1 MPSILCETVRIS
13 LPSPSVCECNLAVL
27 PLCENR
33 KVKAGVRECVYSPL
47 RVSVCLSDDDD
58 DDDDTRMIS
67 FLDDHDDDGDDHAM
81 MDDDYDDFVRFLF
94 YQIQR

>member
-1 MPSILCETVRIS
+1 MFSLLFKKVGMSVPSILCETMRIS

-47 RVSVCLSDDDD
+47 RVSVSEIERALESVSE
-58 DDDDTRMIS
+58 RLRAS
-67 FLDDHDDDGDDHAM
+67 L
-81 MDDDYDDFVRFLF
+81 
-94 YQIQR
+94 